1 MRHKRIAF
9 VFAFGDKW
17 RWESA
22 DAPEVGG
29 SERTQIGAIRQAE
42 ARGYEVETAET
53 VAEALALARKISP

>member
-9 VFAFGDKW
+9 VFAHGSGW

-29 SERTQIGAIRQAE
+29 FGSSQIGAIRQAE
-42 ARGYEVETAET
+42 EHSYEVETEET
-53 VAEALALARKISP
+53 VAKALASTRQRP